1 MKMSEY
7 YDSKLYL
14 YQGLIDLPLQ
24 VLMLDIYDKI
34 GHKQL
39 ESYLAMAAL
48 GLGSSLLSEKL
59 GKGVYH
65 TLHPTSVNTPQQG
78 TRYYSDLR
86 TKYFY
91 DYTVSSIAKE
101 VPKKQDILQEQALE
115 ILKQAPTYS
124 ENYTKLWW
132 GIWAAST
139 TYKTLSAQK
148 NNVLY
153 DILYG
158 LTQPLSVALK
168 DNGTLK

>member
-1 MKMSEY
+1 MSEY

-39 ESYLAMAAL
+39 ESYLAMAVL
-48 GLGSSLLSEKL
+48 GLGSSLLSDKL
-59 GKGVYH
+59 GKGMYH
-65 TLHPTSVNTPQQG
+65 TIHRNSVNTPQQG

-86 TKYFY
+86 TKHFY
-91 DYTVSSIAKE
+91 DHTVSSITKE

-115 ILKQAPTYS
+115 ILKQAPAYS
-124 ENYTKLWW
+124 ENYTKIWW
-132 GIWAAST
+132 GGWAAST

-148 NNVLY
+148 SNIVY

-168 DNGTLK
+168 DSGKLK